1 MKKVLH
7 QITPILLDILP
18 HLALVLSL
26 MHVVFLIVDR
36 FNRAMAFV
44 NNDITKWLLSI
55 SALIILI
62 ICYDLHKN
70 ASKKSRIFRIALRSC
85 VIVSILVLF
94 VLFLD
99 RETRIINTSTVK
111 TLLYVYTVIT
121 AALSVCG
128 IRHRRQMF
136 SAQNV

>member
-36 FNRAMAFV
+36 FNRPMAFV

-128 IRHRRQMF
+128 IHHRRQMF